1 MSLWSRIAHAFRP
14 GSLDRELEE
23 ELQSHIDEAV
33 ESGRDPE
40 EARRAF
46 GRMLQT
52 REQSRDIRIASWLD
66 SLRADAIFGWR
77 QILKRKVTS
86 GAAILSLALAIGA
99 CTSAFRLVDAML
111 LRPLPVADPGSL
123 FVLRYEVLDNDDKKD
138 MADSF
143 EYPLFRQLRTAV
155 RGQAEVMAISY
166 ASQVDLTFGTDQE
179 MEKAY
184 RQYVSGWTFETL
196 GLRPELG
203 RLLTA
208 NDDVKPGGHPY
219 AVLSHDFLQRRFGG
233 DRNVVGRTFRQGT
246 STYEIVGVLA
256 AGFTGTETGTMT
268 DVFVPTMM
276 NARAVDDPNWGWF
289 RTWVR
294 LKPGIE
300 GEQVRQKLRATM
312 LAARQEK
319 AKGWKTPGAKHRTEQ
334 YLNAEVSLES
344 AAAGVSGMQHTY
356 RRSMIILGVLVGL
369 VLLIACA
376 NVANLLTAQA
386 TARAREM
393 ALRVSIGAGRARL
406 LQLVLMESALLA
418 IFASAIGGLFAAWS
432 APFVVSMINPP
443 DNPARL
449 VLPADWRVLGFGV
462 ALALAVTVLFGLA
475 PALRASS
482 VKPASALKGGE
493 DPHSKRRL
501 MHALVAAQVA
511 FCFLVHFVAG
521 MFVSSFDRL
530 TNQPVGFSPE
540 RIVLLDTQAK
550 KEQPQGTW
558 DQALEKLRSVAGVE
572 SAALAGWP
580 LMSGNAWTSPVWA
593 NGHTPDREQPV
604 YFLGVSP
611 GWVAAMKIPLLSG
624 REFRLN
630 ESNPDFAIVNEA
642 FARRYFNGQ
651 DPVGRTL
658 ETSGAKDK
666 HSIAQIVGL
675 VRDARYGELREA
687 VRPTVYVPFSSKDD
701 KGATKGTDWGVFIV
715 RTTSKDPLQLASLLR
730 REVSNGRPELRVSD
744 ISTQEALIRSKTL
757 RERMLATLSMFFAA
771 VALLLACVG
780 LYGVLDYSVI
790 QRQREIGIRLALGA
804 RSNDI
809 MRRVTTEVFSMLIFG
824 AFIGLAL
831 GIASERYVETLLFQV
846 KALQFSVLLW
856 PLVTILGASALA
868 ALPPV
873 LRALH
878 IDPASMLRS
887 E

>member
-1 MSLWSRIAHAFRP
+1 MSIWSRIAHVFRP

-33 ESGRDPE
+33 ENGRDPE

-52 REQSRDIRIASWLD
+52 REQSRDIRIATWLD
-66 SLRADAIFGWR
+66 SLRADAVFGWR
-77 QILKRKVTS
+77 QIVKRKVTS
-86 GAAILSLALAIGA
+86 GAAIVSLALAIGA

-111 LRPLPVADPGSL
+111 LRPLPVSDPGSL
-123 FVLRYEVLDNDDKKD
+123 FVLNYEVLDNDDKKD
-138 MADSF
+138 TADSF
-143 EYPLFRQLRTAV
+143 EYPLFRQLRAAAQ
-155 RGQAEVMAISY
+155 GQAELMAISY
-166 ASQVDLTFGTDQE
+166 AGQVDLTFGTDQE

-219 AVLSHDFLQRRFGG
+219 AVLSHDFWKRRFGG
-233 DRNVVGRTFRQGT
+233 DRNVIGRTFRQGT
-246 STYEIVGVLA
+246 TAYEVVGVLA

-276 NARAVDDPNWGWF
+276 NAKAIDNPNWSWF

-294 LKPGIE
+294 LQPGVE
-300 GEQVRQKLRATM
+300 GEQVRQKLRAAM

-319 AKGWKTPGAKHRTEQ
+319 AKEWKSPGAKHRTEQ
-334 YLNAEVSLES
+334 YLNAAVTLES
-344 AAAGVSGMQHTY
+344 AAAGVSGMQRAY
-356 RRSMIILGVLVGL
+356 RRSMIILGVLVAL

-418 IFASAIGGLFAAWS
+418 IIASVLGGLFAAWS

-449 VLPADWRVLGFGV
+449 VLPADWRVLGFAV
-462 ALALAVTVLFGLA
+462 VLTLAVTVLFGLA

-530 TNQPVGFSPE
+530 ANQPVGFSTE
-540 RIVLLDTQAK
+540 RIVLLDTVAK
-550 KEQPQGTW
+550 KELPQVTW
-558 DQALEKLRSVAGVE
+558 DQALERLRAVAGVE
-572 SAALAGWP
+572 SAALASWP
-580 LMSGNAWTSPVWA
+580 LMSGNFYTSGVWA

-611 GWVAAMKIPLLSG
+611 GWLATMKIPLLNG
-624 REFRLN
+624 REFRRN

-658 ETSGAKDK
+658 ETSDAKGK
-666 HSIAQIVGL
+666 HFTAQIVGL

-687 VRPTVYVPFSSKDD
+687 IRPTVYIPFASKDENGAP
-701 KGATKGTDWGVFIV
+701 KGSDWGAFIV
-715 RTTSKDPLQLASLLR
+715 RTATKDPLDLATVLR
-730 REVSNGRPELRVSD
+730 REVANGGPELRVSD
-744 ISTQEALIRSKTL
+744 VSTQAALIRSKTL
-757 RERMLATLSMFFAA
+757 RERMLSTLSMFFAA
-771 VALLLACVG
+771 VALLLASVG

-831 GIASERYVETLLFQV
+831 GIASERYVETLLFEV

-856 PLVTILGASALA
+856 PTVTILGASVLA

-873 LRALH
+873 FRAVH
-878 IDPASMLRS
+878 IDPSSMLRS